1 MEEHAQNAHDRA
13 HRIDPKNFY
22 DGARVVICINCNTR
36 RLSSQRECVECLQR
50 AEDAEETE
58 RISQEAWMDLKRA
71 VDLDEEPTNADE
83 VLIHIDLALTSL
95 LRALVVTTD
104 ANYAPLLNLASD
116 LKRFQCS
123 LRKEN

>member
-22 DGARVVICINCNTR
+22 DGERVVICINCNTR

-50 AEDAEETE
+50 AEDDEETE

-71 VDLDEEPTNADE
+71 VDLDAEPTNADE

-104 ANYAPLLNLASD
+104 ANYAPMLNLASD

>member
-1 MEEHAQNAHDRA
+1 
-13 HRIDPKNFY
+13 
-22 DGARVVICINCNTR
+22 
-36 RLSSQRECVECLQR
+36 VECLQR

-58 RISQEAWMDLKRA
+58 RISQERWEEIKETLNLGPIVRSREPIE
-71 VDLDEEPTNADE
+71 DEEPTNADE

-104 ANYAPLLNLASD
+104 ANYAPMLNLASD

-123 LRKEN
+123 LRKENG

>member
-1 MEEHAQNAHDRA
+1 MSDKSYGH
-13 HRIDPKNFY
+13 
-22 DGARVVICINCNTR
+22 VVWCTVCNTR

-50 AEDAEETE
+50 EEDAEETE
-58 RISQEAWMDLKRA
+58 RLSQEAWGEMKRA
-71 VDLDEEPTNADE
+71 IDLDAEPTNADE